1 MVTYF
6 PLSYPILILID
17 EQEYEVGEVLSFLD
31 LALIAKF
38 LQLSRTL
45 TDDDI

>member
-17 EQEYEVGEVLSFLD
+17 EQEYEVGEVLSFG
-31 LALIAKF
+31 
-38 LQLSRTL
+38 
-45 TDDDI
+45 TDSSTTV